1 MEKLKKFLGKVG
13 NFFKSTFLKVK
24 GWALANKVAAIA
36 IAAGSVVAVTL
47 AIVLPVSI
55 SAAKRNKEEPVVE
68 HVHTFEEG
76 WSTSTTSHWHAPTCG
91 HDVKGSEGA
100 HEFGDWTITE
110 SKHEHTCS
118 VCGYKFSADH
128 EWGDWH
134 ISASSNKIDERE
146 CSVCGK
152 VESRK
157 HEHNYVVD
165 KFVWQA
171 MTHGYHVDALYSCS
185 LTDDLHLN
193 AGVTPTEV
201 ERVDATD
208 TADGH
213 VKYHVEYTTPSGNK
227 ATEDKEFVLH
237 RPDEHGFC
245 LNCGEYAGETFSC
258 EEAGVFSL
266 YLGRPLAGDKLYFR
280 CDLLSGHS
288 LYLSDSDY
296 ALDTELS
303 GYVKNGDLFSYA
315 ALDSEA
321 TINTGEDGY
330 VYIVF
335 EASFDRTADDFL
347 SFTRDHTET
356 SFGLCVSDYVYS
368 GKTYQVGQEY
378 EINTKAATNKEYAS
392 FRFPIEKNHHYYLQL
407 KDGETSQVGFA
418 PELGHGAKGWL
429 AVNHSLTEFPF
440 VENSIVD
447 EAFDYEPELIEIG
460 DEIGDGYFYV
470 RIRAYDSAKGMT
482 LHLTV
487 KEHFEVDDFEMC
499 PGEIYVASLDEEIVL
514 GEVGEGGHRIMS
526 TDDTMYFRIKE
537 GIAPN
542 HTYYLDTNGFG
553 PEIVNLYYWEWTTA
567 AFEPLDDYYRDGNYF
582 TFPNTEKT
590 SPQIYIEVA
599 PTEALTDASITVSF
613 EHHPGISCVDSHGF
627 CKYIPDEYLGH
638 SLTYN
643 EAFPSFTFGADS
655 YRYFKVSKAGFEGY
669 SKFVIKSE
677 SDLLFKDDYVD
688 VDVYYMRSDGSWWS
702 LGSNSTN
709 ISYHVVTYSEL
720 GKYYDYI
727 DGDIYL
733 VLHNE
738 GEQVNNVDDLLV
750 YGVNP

>member
-1 MEKLKKFLGKVG
+1 MDKIKSFFAKIGQWFKKTFSKLWK
-13 NFFKSTFLKVK
+13 
-24 GWALANKVAAIA
+24 WALANKVAAIA
-36 IAAGSVVAVTL
+36 IGAGSVVAITL
-47 AIVLPVSI
+47 AIVLPVSL
-55 SAAKRNKEEPVVE
+55 SAPKRK

-76 WSTSTTSHWHAPTCG
+76 WSTTTTSHWHAPTCG
-91 HDVKGSEGA
+91 HDVKDSEGE
-100 HEFGDWTITE
+100 HEFGDWTVTDN
-110 SKHEHTCS
+110 KHEHTCS
-118 VCGYKFSADH
+118 VCGYKVSADH
-128 EWGDWH
+128 EWGEWH

-152 VESRK
+152 VESRA

-171 MTHGYHVDALYSCS
+171 MPRGYNVDAYYSCS

-193 AGVTPTEV
+193 GFVTPTEV

-213 VKYHVEYTTPSGNK
+213 VKYHVEFTTPSGNK

-258 EEAGVFSL
+258 EETGSFSL

-296 ALDTELS
+296 GSAAELEA
-303 GYVKNGDLFSYA
+303 YVKNGDLFSYA

-335 EASFDRTADDFL
+335 EAKTDRTADDFL
-347 SFTRDHTET
+347 NFTREHTET
-356 SFGLCVSDYVYS
+356 SFGLCLSDYVYS

-378 EINTKAATNKEYAS
+378 EINTKAAANKEYAS

-429 AVNHSLTEFPF
+429 AVNHYLTEFPF
-440 VENSIVD
+440 VENSIID
-447 EAFDYEPELIEIG
+447 EDYDYEPELIEIG

-470 RIRAYDSAKGMT
+470 RIRANDSAKGMT
-482 LHLTV
+482 LHLTI
-487 KEHFEVDDFEMC
+487 KEHFEVEDFEMC

-542 HTYYLDTNGFG
+542 HTYFIDTNGFG
-553 PEIVNLYYWEWTTA
+553 PDIVNLYFWDWTTA
-567 AFEPLDDYYRDGNYF
+567 GFEPLDDYFRDGNNF
-582 TFPNTEKT
+582 TFPNTEMT

-627 CKYIPDEYLGH
+627 CKYIPDEYMGH
-638 SLTYN
+638 TLTYN
-643 EAFPSFTFGADS
+643 EAFPSFTFGANS

-669 SKFVIKSE
+669 SRFVIKSE
-677 SDLLFKDDYVD
+677 FDLLFKDDYVE
-688 VDVYYMRSDGSWWS
+688 VDVYYMRSDGSWWP
-702 LGSNSTN
+702 LGSSGTSVGSHAV
-709 ISYHVVTYSEL
+709 I
-720 GKYYDYI
+720 YYDLGEKYNNI

-733 VLHNE
+733 VLHNT
-738 GEQVNNVDDLLV
+738 GAQVNNVDDLLV
-750 YGVNP
+750 YGLNS